1 MKIVINIKRK
11 ACLKEVKNVKEIRK
25 GFENAIDFLM
35 FSYFGISLEDGEDR
49 EQILD
54 AAVKRAYIDATQQGS
69 YNAMLKGKN
78 KDASKE
84 IKDKAIQRLKEA
96 VDELLSNKVLAESYS
111 AWHQKMCKEIC
122 MLYEGV
128 IFINKKENEEKAFSY
143 GNAQKWVNMTMKYIY
158 ILHAV
163 YKEKAAK
170 CDFCNTYGDQI
181 DILMCDLDVPV
192 DSYILKSASK
202 KYKDCEKAYGFDM
215 EIPNREMIVRNG
227 KEVELPAKG
236 PYSDEKTKPWSKWSK
251 EEYDDFQKELKKRI
265 KDKFPGTF
273 PIEWEGS
280 AWIEI
285 AKKRK

>member
-11 ACLKEVKNVKEIRK
+11 AWLKEVKNVKEIRK

-181 DILMCDLDVPV
+181 DTLMCDLDVPV
-192 DSYILKSASK
+192 DSYILKAPQK
-202 KYKDCEKAYGFDM
+202 NIK
-215 EIPNREMIVRNG
+215 IV
-227 KEVELPAKG
+227 
-236 PYSDEKTKPWSKWSK
+236 
-251 EEYDDFQKELKKRI
+251 KRLMGLTW
-265 KDKFPGTF
+265 KF
-273 PIEWEGS
+273 PIE
-280 AWIEI
+280 
-285 AKKRK
+285 K

>member
-11 ACLKEVKNVKEIRK
+11 AWLKEVKNVKEIRK

-54 AAVKRAYIDATQQGS
+54 VAVKRAYIDATQQGS

-96 VDELLSNKVLAESYS
+96 VDELLCNKVLAESYS

-128 IFINKKENEEKAFSY
+128 VFINKKAPEFPRPNPCIRHF
-143 GNAQKWVNMTMKYIY
+143 
-158 ILHAV
+158 H
-163 YKEKAAK
+163 
-170 CDFCNTYGDQI
+170 
-181 DILMCDLDVPV
+181 
-192 DSYILKSASK
+192 
-202 KYKDCEKAYGFDM
+202 M
-215 EIPNREMIVRNG
+215 EMHRNG
-227 KEVELPAKG
+227 
-236 PYSDEKTKPWSKWSK
+236 S
-251 EEYDDFQKELKKRI
+251 I
-265 KDKFPGTF
+265 
-273 PIEWEGS
+273 
-280 AWIEI
+280 
-285 AKKRK
+285 